1 LAPPVRKPPARKT
14 PPKTASAIPAASVG
28 ADPGP
33 HEATKVR
40 LLRTLSTCTLLLT
53 IFASLFVM
61 WSTRDL
67 VVPLIIAVFLLILA
81 DAVSRRVAMRFPWAP
96 EWARLSAAFVL
107 LIGLL
112 TIAVLISVK
121 AAPGF
126 GRELG
131 GIDKKM
137 VALATDLTTRLG
149 LKPFAVENMIDDFDF
164 KPLAAKVLGA
174 VRHLA
179 TDLIFVIVYL
189 GFLLASR
196 NAFANKL
203 NMLFPKG
210 ESQAHAERVFQRVR
224 RGTEDYIAIQT
235 FKAAVM
241 AAISYGLMAALGLHH
256 AAFLAFLIF
265 LGAYIPLLG
274 AAAAVII
281 PVLLAFAQ
289 FDLSW
294 RPIVMF
300 VVLQTVVL
308 VLDNVILPRMQADK
322 LDVDAVVVL
331 LSLAFWSL
339 IFGVAGA
346 LLSTPL
352 TVVVI
357 ALSAEFRSMRWLAI
371 LLSKGGDPT
380 AQLAETDGEP
390 A

>member
-1 LAPPVRKPPARKT
+1 LATAARKT
-14 PPKTASAIPAASVG
+14 PAKPAAPA
-28 ADPGP
+28 ADHPTP
-33 HEATKVR
+33 HEASKVR

-53 IFASLFVM
+53 IFASLFVL
-61 WSTRDL
+61 WTIRDL
-67 VVPLIIAVFLLILA
+67 AVPLIIAVFLLILV
-81 DAVSRRVAMRFPWAP
+81 DAMSRRMATRFPWAP

-107 LIGLL
+107 LIGIL
-112 TIAVLISVK
+112 TIAVLISVR

-126 GRELG
+126 GKELG
-131 GIDKKM
+131 GIDQKM

-149 LKPFAVENMIDDFDF
+149 LKPFAVESMIDDYDF
-164 KPLAAKVLGA
+164 KPWIAKVLQA

-196 NAFANKL
+196 STFANKL
-203 NMLFPKG
+203 NTLFPKG
-210 ESQAHAERVFQRVR
+210 ETQAHAERVFQRVR
-224 RGTEDYIAIQT
+224 RGTEDYISIQT

-241 AAISYGLMAALGLHH
+241 AALSYGLMAALGLHH

-274 AAAAVII
+274 AAGAVII

-300 VVLQTVVL
+300 GVLQTVVL

-371 LLSKGGDPT
+371 LLSKRGDPT
-380 AQLAETDGEP
+380 AQLAETDAEP